1 MGQEYNKKIR
11 LIREDIVKANKL
23 WDILQ
28 ENTIIKL
35 KSRIIRE
42 NSSVYEIS
50 W

>member
-11 LIREDIVKANKL
+11 LIREDIVIANKI
-23 WDILQ
+23 WEILE

-42 NSSVYEIS
+42 NSSICEICL
-50 W
+50 